1 MSPVL
6 PPGTARVVL
15 LWGARPSD
23 LDIYMLAPHADPTKE
38 ACEVRWL
45 PLPASVGGRLV
56 FRDCASCTDSVRSPT
71 PT

>member
-1 MSPVL
+1 MSPIL

-45 PLPASVGGRLV
+45 PVPAPVGVALSSVTARPAQTACV
-56 FRDCASCTDSVRSPT
+56 H
-71 PT
+71 

>member
-1 MSPVL
+1 MSPIL

-45 PLPASVGGRLV
+45 PVPPLPFVLIGHAAS
-56 FRDCASCTDSVRSPT
+56 FT
-71 PT
+71 PY